1 MADLFAWLL
10 SFFLLVATLAIVLYQ
25 VMCLS
30 DLELDYIN
38 PYDSASQINKAVLPE
53 FVTQGSLCLL
63 HLLTGHWL
71 MFLICLPHS
80 YYNFRL
86 YTRKQHLVDV
96 TEIFNQLPWEKQL
109 RIYKLVYLAFLLFLS
124 IFWMIWSIVE

>member
-1 MADLFAWLL
+1 MGNLNDMEIDNLGNYVNFNKVLVYKL
-10 SFFLLVATLAIVLYQ
+10 IRRTKFFLSLFHFLSAIELNFLLQ

-86 YTRKQHLVDV
+86 
-96 TEIFNQLPWEKQL
+96 
-109 RIYKLVYLAFLLFLS
+109 
-124 IFWMIWSIVE
+124 

>member
-38 PYDSASQINKAVLPE
+38 PYDSASQINKAVFPE

-80 YYNFRL
+80 YYNFRFSNPL
-86 YTRKQHLVDV
+86 LVHHP
-96 TEIFNQLPWEKQL
+96 TIFSGPKSSSVNPL
-109 RIYKLVYLAFLLFLS
+109 LVQ
-124 IFWMIWSIVE
+124 

>member
-86 YTRKQHLVDV
+86 
-96 TEIFNQLPWEKQL
+96 
-109 RIYKLVYLAFLLFLS
+109 
-124 IFWMIWSIVE
+124 